1 MTEFNDRVIADFR
14 ANNGRVGGWGT
25 HLVLI
30 HHRGART
37 GVVRINPAMSLRDK
51 DAWLVVGS
59 AMGAPRDPAWTRNLR
74 VHPDTEIEA
83 ATVGGIETVA
93 VHATELAGA
102 ERDAAFARFIRIA
115 PAFQTYQANAG
126 RPLPVVRLEP
136 R

>member
-37 GVVRINPAMSLRDK
+37 GVVRINPAMSLRAGN
-51 DAWLVVGS
+51 AWLVVGS

-74 VHPDTEIEA
+74 VHPDAEIEA
-83 ATVGGIETVA
+83 ATVDGIKTVA
-93 VHATELAGA
+93 VHASELTGA
-102 ERDAAFARFIRIA
+102 ERDAAFSRFVRIA
-115 PAFQTYQANAG
+115 PAFESYQAKAG
-126 RPLPVVRLEP
+126 RSLPVVRLDP